1 MHLSRPDV
9 PVSAAG
15 VWESMS
21 DDPLTPESASSVS
34 FQTENAAPAESPV
47 AGESPGGGNGQPASV
62 PGEGFPRPHRR
73 RRRRRRRGGGRGPSA
88 GGIGKPE
95 ELAVT
100 GPEHPVEGVLFIP
113 PKETAPGVL
122 VSSRAN
128 YIPTPRDPLVPRDL
142 ITREGLEAGALV
154 AALAVD
160 GNRPVVKRVET
171 IEGLPPAAFRQRP
184 AFGELVSI
192 DPHDHLKLETEPDE
206 MCGRVVDLLA
216 PIGRGQ
222 RCLIVAPPKA
232 GKTTLLKRMAHAV
245 SVNDPDVY
253 VIVLLIDERPEEIT
267 DFRRSVRG
275 EVIASSADLSAE
287 NHIAVAEIVAERARR
302 LVECGK
308 HAIIFLDSITR
319 MARAYNHMQK
329 GGGKILSGGIDART
343 MEKPR
348 RFFGAARNAEGGG
361 SLTIIATALVDTG
374 SRMDEIIFQEFKGTG
389 NTEILL
395 DRDLFN
401 RRIFPCINIPQSGTR
416 KEEKI
421 YDPEELPKI
430 VKLRRALAAVDKIQA
445 MELVLGRLSKFRTN
459 ADFLK
464 SF

>member
-1 MHLSRPDV
+1 
-9 PVSAAG
+9 
-15 VWESMS
+15 MS
-21 DDPLTPESASSVS
+21 DDPLTLESVSSSSV
-34 FQTENAAPAESPV
+34 QTEGSSVRAEGSPSPV
-47 AGESPGGGNGQPASV
+47 PGDGQ
-62 PGEGFPRPHRR
+62 PRPHRR
-73 RRRRRRRGGGRGPSA
+73 RRRRRRRGGGRPGGPSGNGA
-88 GGIGKPE
+88 PE
-95 ELAVT
+95 RTDELAAT
-100 GPEHPVEGVLFIP
+100 GPESPVEGVLFLP
-113 PKETAPGVL
+113 AKESAPGVL
-122 VSSRAN
+122 VSARTN
-128 YIPTPRDPLVPRDL
+128 YLPTPRDPLVPRDL
-142 ITREGLEAGALV
+142 IGREGLEAGALISGF
-154 AALAVD
+154 AVE
-160 GNRPVVKRVET
+160 GNRPILRRVAT
-171 IEGLPPAAFRQRP
+171 IEGLEPAAFRQRP
-184 AFGELVSI
+184 AFGDLVSI
-192 DPHDHLKLETEPDE
+192 DPHDHLMLETTPDE
-206 MCGRVVDLLA
+206 MCGRVTDLLA

-245 SVNDPDVY
+245 SVNDPDVS
-253 VIVLLIDERPEEIT
+253 VIVLLVDERPEEIT

-275 EVIASSADLSAE
+275 DVIASSSDLSAE

-308 HAIIFLDSITR
+308 HGIIFLDSITR

-329 GGGKILSGGIDART
+329 GGGKIMSGGIDART

-361 SLTIIATALVDTG
+361 SLTIIATALIDTG

-389 NTEILL
+389 NTEIVL

-416 KEEKI
+416 KEEKL

>member
-1 MHLSRPDV
+1 MSEDPSTRQSATSFPLSTERGAPSIPADRP
-9 PVSAAG
+9 S
-15 VWESMS
+15 
-21 DDPLTPESASSVS
+21 
-34 FQTENAAPAESPV
+34 
-47 AGESPGGGNGQPASV
+47 
-62 PGEGFPRPHRR
+62 GEGQPRPHRR
-73 RRRRRRRGGGRGPSA
+73 RRRRRRRGGRP
-88 GGIGKPE
+88 GGFSGNGAPAE
-95 ELAVT
+95 RADELAAA
-100 GPEHPVEGVLFIP
+100 GPERPVQGVLYIP
-113 PKETAPGVL
+113 PKESAPGVL
-122 VSSRAN
+122 VASATN
-128 YIPTPRDPLVPRDL
+128 YLPTPKDPLVPRDL
-142 ITREGLEAGALV
+142 ITREGLEAGALIGGF
-154 AALAVD
+154 AAD
-160 GNRPVVKRVET
+160 GARPVVKRVET
-171 IEGLPPAAFRQRP
+171 VEGLTPAEFRQRP
-184 AFGELVSI
+184 AFGELISI
-192 DPHDHLKLETEPDE
+192 DPNAWLKLETEPDE

-245 SVNDPDVY
+245 GVNAPDVY

-267 DFRRSVRG
+267 DFRRSVLRG

-302 LVECGK
+302 LIECGK

-361 SLTIIATALVDTG
+361 SLTIIATALIDTG

-401 RRIFPCINIPQSGTR
+401 RRIFPCINIPLSGTR

-421 YDPEELPKI
+421 YNPEELPKI
-430 VKLRRALAAVDKIQA
+430 VKLRRALAAVDKVQA
-445 MELVLGRLSKFRTN
+445 MELVLGRLSKFPTN

>member
-1 MHLSRPDV
+1 VD
-9 PVSAAG
+9 
-15 VWESMS
+15 
-21 DDPLTPESASSVS
+21 
-34 FQTENAAPAESPV
+34 
-47 AGESPGGGNGQPASV
+47 
-62 PGEGFPRPHRR
+62 
-73 RRRRRRRGGGRGPSA
+73 
-88 GGIGKPE
+88 
-95 ELAVT
+95 ELAAT
-100 GPEHPVEGVLFIP
+100 GPERPVEGVLYIP
-113 PKETAPGVL
+113 PKDNQPGVL
-122 VSSRAN
+122 VASATN
-128 YIPTPRDPLVPRDL
+128 YLPTPRDPIVPRDL
-142 ITREGLEAGALV
+142 IVREGLEAGALIGGF
-154 AALAVD
+154 AAD
-160 GNRPVVKRVET
+160 GGRPVVKRVET
-171 IEGLPPAAFRQRP
+171 VEGLTPAEFRQRP
-184 AFGELVSI
+184 AFGDLVSI
-192 DPHDHLKLETEPDE
+192 DPNAWLKLETEPDE
-206 MCGRVVDLLA
+206 MCGRVTDLLA

-245 SVNDPDVY
+245 GVNAPDVH

-267 DFRRSVRG
+267 DFRRSVVRG
-275 EVIASSADLSAE
+275 EVVASSADLSAE

-302 LVECGK
+302 LIECGK

-416 KEEKI
+416 KEEKL
-421 YDPEELPKI
+421 YNPEELPKI